1 MENFKKGLMTTL
13 GVMAGLSLYV
23 AIGSLFK
30 KSVAKSEEKEAEK
43 TE

>member
-1 MENFKKGLMTTL
+1 MENFKKGLMTTM

-23 AIGSLFK
+23 AISGLFK
-30 KSVAKSEEKEAEK
+30 KSVDKDEKEAEK